1 MKQPQ
6 TLTQKRRARG
16 RRGNALVESA
26 LVLWPFILIVFG
38 LAQIGYVI
46 WSDST
51 LAYAVDAGAR
61 YASLNGARSTTPA
74 TVDSIRQMVRDSAVG
89 LETAQITVNV
99 VWTPSNRPGST
110 VEIEAVYPVRTLVQF
125 VWPTPFSLR
134 SRTQM
139 LVVN

>member
-1 MKQPQ
+1 MTPQ
-6 TLTQKRRARG
+6 QNLTQKRRAQG
-16 RRGNALVESA
+16 RRGNALVESS

-38 LAQIGYVI
+38 LVQIGYVI

-51 LAYAVDAGAR
+51 LAYAVNAGAR
-61 YASLNGARSTTPA
+61 YASLNGARSAAPA
-74 TVDSIRQMVRDSAVG
+74 TLDSITQTVRDNALG

-99 VWTPSNRPGST
+99 VWTPSNRPGGT
-110 VEIEAVYPVRTLVQF
+110 VSIEAVYPVRTLVQF
-125 VWPTPFSLR
+125 VWPTAFSLR